1 MRLEADLKTGINP
14 FGHYAPRG
22 AQVDVIASTLPELL
36 ISGPAGTGKSRACLE
51 KLNYCAC
58 RYSESRYLIL
68 RKTRSSLSDTGL
80 VTFERDVLGLDNPMV
95 TNGPQRHWRKSYRYY
110 PSGAEIVIGGLDKPG
125 KVLSAE
131 YDLVFIQQAEEASLW
146 DWEILISRL
155 RNNRLPFQQILA
167 DCNPAAPTH
176 WLRQRFIGGKILYL
190 ESGHK
195 ENPLLWDSVQ
205 GEWTKEGREYL
216 TRLDSLTGSRKMRLR
231 HGVWA
236 QPEGAVY
243 DIFDEERH
251 VVRAFEPPALWPRVV
266 GIDPFGAYIAAVWLA
281 YDAQS
286 QVLNVYR
293 EYYEPFGITTPGH
306 VDNMR
311 RLSQGE
317 TIFAWV
323 GGGPSERQARADF
336 QGAGIPLLE
345 PPFGD
350 VWAGIDRVY
359 QLLRDFRL
367 VIHDDCVNLL
377 SQLGMYRRK
386 MKPDGTVTENIE
398 AKNDFHLPD
407 ALRYVVAWLTES
419 RGQEVV
425 YDPVRIW

>member
-1 MRLEADLKTGINP
+1 MRYEIDYTPYGRVAEAFYCKD
-14 FGHYAPRG
+14 
-22 AQVDVIASTLPELL
+22 PEMILA
-36 ISGPAGTGKSRACLE
+36 GPAETGKTLGLLQR
-51 KLNYCAC
+51 LNLTALMYQDA
-58 RYSESRYLIL
+58 SIVIV
-68 RKTRSSLSDTGL
+68 RKTLSSAFSTVLQTFNNKVLTDGAPVSVYGGEKPQWYDYPTGSRIW
-80 VTFERDVLGLDNPMV
+80 V
-95 TNGPQRHWRKSYRYY
+95 
-110 PSGAEIVIGGLDKPG
+110 AGLDKAS
-125 KVLSAE
+125 KILSAE
-131 YDLVFIQQAEEASLW
+131 HDIIYVNQAEELSLP
-146 DWEILISRL
+146 DWETLTTRTTGRHGKMPYSQLIG
-155 RNNRLPFQQILA
+155 
-167 DCNPAAPTH
+167 DCNPATPAHWIKTRAARGVLTLIENTH
-176 WLRQRFIGGKILYL
+176 RDNPMLYDQETGELTEQGKR
-190 ESGHK
+190 
-195 ENPLLWDSVQ
+195 
-205 GEWTKEGREYL
+205 TFL
-216 TRLDSLTGSRKMRLR
+216 TLDRLTGSRKMRLR

-236 QPEGAVY
+236 QPEGAIY
-243 DIFDEERH
+243 DIFSEERH
-251 VVRAFEPPALWPRVV
+251 VVKAFEPPALWPRVV

-293 EYYEPFGITTPGH
+293 EYYEPFGMTTPGH

-407 ALRYVVAWLTES
+407 ALRYIVAWLTES

-425 YDPVRIW
+425 YDPVKIW